1 LENVENA
8 HLRGLAPGY
17 TAVMEWKFVLGIA
30 LGAFVAACVIAY
42 THSNVVA
49 KSFDWEIVAITLVIG
64 ALILLIL
71 FGPV

>member
-1 LENVENA
+1 
-8 HLRGLAPGY
+8 
-17 TAVMEWKFVLGIA
+17 MEWKFVLGIA